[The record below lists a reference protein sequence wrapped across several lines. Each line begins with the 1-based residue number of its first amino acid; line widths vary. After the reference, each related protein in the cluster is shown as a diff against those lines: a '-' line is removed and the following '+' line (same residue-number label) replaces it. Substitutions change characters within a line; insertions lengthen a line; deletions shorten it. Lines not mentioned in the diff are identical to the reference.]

1 MLADIVW
8 ILVILA
14 GGAGFYF
21 FFRRKAAR
29 AAAVSR
35 VPRARAFHCVEIQ
48 GDGDAC
54 SAARRIEGQRFLS
67 GEAPGLPV
75 PGCSHAHC
83 TCSYVHHDDR
93 RQDDRRNPYG
103 QWVVPPSITGERRTR
118 VDRRRSGGSGFRPSI
133 SIG

>member
-1 MLADIVW
+1 MLSGIV
-8 ILVILA
+8 LALAILA
-14 GGAGFYF
+14 GAVGFHLF
-21 FFRRKAAR
+21 SRRQAAR

-35 VPRARAFHCVEIQ
+35 VPRARSYHCVEIQ
-48 GDGDAC
+48 GDGDVC
-54 SAARRIEGQRFLS
+54 SAARRLAGQRFLS

-103 QWVVPPSITGERRTR
+103 QGVVPHGIAGERRAR
-118 VDRRRSGGSGFRPSI
+118 ANRRRAGESGFRPSI